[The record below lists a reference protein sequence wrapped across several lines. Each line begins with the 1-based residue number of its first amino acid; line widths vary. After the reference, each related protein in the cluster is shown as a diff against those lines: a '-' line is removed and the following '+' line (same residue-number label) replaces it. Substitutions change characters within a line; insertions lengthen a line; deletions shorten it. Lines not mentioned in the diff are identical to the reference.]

1 MIVVAGPPGSGK
13 SSVFPVAQT
22 GVDHFNIDDRAAQ
35 LNGGS
40 YRNIPPEIR
49 AQSNR
54 ECELFIE
61 AHIRGQKSFAVETT
75 LRTRKTLE
83 QARLARENAF
93 RLEMIFVALD
103 RVEDNIER
111 IAMRADAGGHAAS
124 PGRIRV
130 WVYDNTPL
138 GNPRLVLETE
148 GAKIRT
154 VAEHPPSW
162 LRKALKPTEF
172 DFESQSPP
180 LQSE

>member
-61 AHIRGQKSFAVETT
+61 AHIRG
-75 LRTRKTLE
+75 
-83 QARLARENAF
+83 
-93 RLEMIFVALD
+93 
-103 RVEDNIER
+103 
-111 IAMRADAGGHAAS
+111 
-124 PGRIRV
+124 
-130 WVYDNTPL
+130 
-138 GNPRLVLETE
+138 
-148 GAKIRT
+148 
-154 VAEHPPSW
+154 
-162 LRKALKPTEF
+162 
-172 DFESQSPP
+172 
-180 LQSE
+180 